1 MSKTTKYSA
10 EVEFAEGQESD
21 FSELHQAIKSGKVGQ
36 NEFENDD
43 SDEGSENEALNDL
56 ESMKNA
62 LDRNNYQRPQTPP
75 SSEEEEDETEP
86 DVSKPGPRL
95 LWAAQHN
102 RIDIIEE
109 ILATDLS
116 VIKYADEDGYTALHR
131 AAYSGSKVISRNFC
145 STTNQ
150 HKCAMLRNVSQAKLI
165 FSYRSKG
172 RYLLCHSV
180 WKNEKFFH
188 QFFFS

>member
-145 STTNQ
+145 STTNI
-150 HKCAMLRNVSQAKLI
+150 NVQCYEMFLKQNLI
-165 FSYRSKG
+165 FHIGQNSK
-172 RYLLCHSV
+172 
-180 WKNEKFFH
+180 
-188 QFFFS
+188 

>member
-36 NEFENDD
+36 NEFENND

-131 AAYSGSKVISRNFC
+131 AAYSGSKGISRNFRLT
-145 STTNQ
+145 SYQ
-150 HKCAMLRNVSQAKLI
+150 HECAILRYVSQ
-165 FSYRSKG
+165 
-172 RYLLCHSV
+172 V
-180 WKNEKFFH
+180 
-188 QFFFS
+188 